1 MEESNKTNNPF
12 PRKKKA
18 LVLGVAVA
26 SALLVSYVAL
36 CAVGGG
42 DAIYPNVSVQGVSVG
57 GMTRA
62 EAERVVTQAVEA
74 QTPEQSRGVK
84 FEVATQDGK
93 STQVQV
99 PLASVSTDCAATA
112 SKAWSLGN
120 DSAFAAR
127 GGIYLKC
134 LIAGADIIPAYGES
148 DELEKILDEMDAAVG
163 QEAVQSTWELGE
175 TTLKVNKGVPG
186 NLLDRESLRSEIF
199 QRMGRGDVVALGEEA
214 PQFTVTLAQTLPQE
228 LKFNEVLGQVETQ
241 VQDAVF
247 DKEAK
252 QFQQE
257 SPGISFDPQAAQTT
271 FDGLDWGEST
281 EIPLII
287 TQPQR
292 TVKDLEPYLYQDV
305 LGTWTSNIAGSENR
319 VKNIALA
326 AQFFNGKVLMPGEE
340 FAYNEVVG
348 RRTSDRGF
356 LPAPAY
362 VSGETV
368 QETGG
373 GICQGSSTIYLA
385 TLRANLEIVERYN
398 HGYITSYVPHGMDAT
413 VYYGSKDFRFRNNT
427 PFPLKVVGSVSGR
440 TLTVNIMGTKSDNIT
455 VEMTNE
461 TVGTTGYKTVYKVGS
476 GLGAGATKVSVT
488 PYTGYTIRTYRN
500 LYENGKL
507 ISSNLEATSVYRPR
521 DQVVLVSPADAYKY
535 GIPGYSA
542 PAPKPD
548 PAPTP
553 APTPTPAPDPAPE
566 NPDAAA

>member
-1 MEESNKTNNPF
+1 MEESNKTRNPF
-12 PRKKKA
+12 PKKKKA
-18 LVLGVAVA
+18 LVLGVAVT

-36 CAVGGG
+36 CAAGGG

-57 GMTRA
+57 GLTRA
-62 EAERVVTQAVEA
+62 EAERVVTEAVAA
-74 QTPEQSRGVK
+74 QTPEQSRGVQ
-84 FEVATQDGK
+84 FEVTTKDGK

-112 SKAWSLGN
+112 AKAWSLGN

-134 LIAGADIIPAYGES
+134 LIAGTEVIPAYGES
-148 DELEKILDEMDAAVG
+148 DELEKILDEMDRSVG
-163 QEAVQSTWELGE
+163 QEAVQSTWELGD
-175 TTLKVNKGVPG
+175 TTLKLTKGVPG

-199 QRMGRGDVVALGEEA
+199 QRMGRGEVVDLSAGQ

-228 LKFNEVLGQVETQ
+228 LDLNQVLGQVETQ

-252 QFQQE
+252 KFQQE
-257 SPGISFDPQAAQTT
+257 SPGISFDAQAAQTT
-271 FDGLDWGEST
+271 FDNLDWGAAAEV
-281 EIPLII
+281 PLII

-292 TVKDLEPYLYQDV
+292 TVQDLEPYLYQDV
-305 LGTWTSNIAGSENR
+305 LGSCTSNISGSENR

-326 AQFFNGKVLMPGEE
+326 AQLFNGTVLMPGEE
-340 FAYNEVVG
+340 FSYNGVVG
-348 RRTSDRGF
+348 QRTSARGF

-427 PFPLKVVGSVSGR
+427 PFPLKIAGSVSGR

-476 GLGAGATKVSVT
+476 GLGAGSTKVSVT

-507 ISSNLEATSVYRPR
+507 LSSNLEATSVYRPR

-553 APTPTPAPDPAPE
+553 APDPAPE
-566 NPDAAA
+566 NPDAAE